1 VPVRDWVN
9 RVEEGLIALILAV
22 MTVLTFVQ
30 VVLRYVFNTG
40 FLWALEANF
49 YLFAWLVLI
58 GISYCVRTHAHI
70 GVDAAIRLMSPA
82 VRRWIGLF
90 VVGLV
95 LVYAGLMLYGSLVYI
110 DKMREIGIEAEDIPV
125 ERWIL
130 SLCLP
135 LGFFLLILRIL
146 GMAWRIVTGQ
156 SGGYELGD
164 EAADALK
171 ELAGDKQPDGTTV
184 AR

>member
-1 VPVRDWVN
+1 VTLRDWVN
-9 RVEEGLIALILAV
+9 RAEEGFIALILGI

-30 VVLRYVFNTG
+30 VVLRYIFNTG

-58 GISYCVRTHAHI
+58 GISYCVRTRAHI

-82 VRRWIGLF
+82 TRRWIGLF
-90 VVGLV
+90 VVGVV
-95 LVYAGLMLYGSLVYI
+95 LLYAGLMLYGSLVYI
-110 DKMREIGIEAEDIPV
+110 DKMKEIGIEAEDIPV

-135 LGFFLLILRIL
+135 LGFFLLIIRIL
-146 GMAWRIVTGQ
+146 EMAWRIVTGE

-171 ELAGDKQPDGTTV
+171 DIAGDKQPDSAAV
-184 AR
+184 PR